1 MYGIAFSVIKNI
13 AGKYWYF
20 IVIFALLAFV
30 GSLKLQ
36 NSKIQAELKAIHK
49 ELQLKTFEAESAQK
63 SLNDII
69 QRRDLENKVL
79 TDLDKETHALQAEIK
94 SAKDSYNE
102 KSDIVSNFKLVAD
115 RLFRE
120 ASDSNTR
127 N

>member
-1 MYGIAFSVIKNI
+1 MYEIAFSVIKNI
-13 AGKYWYF
+13 AGRYWYF
-20 IVIFALLAFV
+20 IAIFALLAFI
-30 GSLKLQ
+30 GILKLQ

-69 QRRDLENKVL
+69 QRRELENKVL
-79 TDLDKETHALQAEIK
+79 ADLDKETHALQAEIK
-94 SAKDSYNE
+94 NAKDSYNE

-120 ASDSNTR
+120 ANDSNTR
-127 N
+127 D